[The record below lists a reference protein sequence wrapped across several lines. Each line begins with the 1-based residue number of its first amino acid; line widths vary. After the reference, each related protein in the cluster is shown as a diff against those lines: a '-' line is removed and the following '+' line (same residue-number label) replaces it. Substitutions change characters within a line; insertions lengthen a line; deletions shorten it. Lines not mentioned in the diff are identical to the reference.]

1 MIDQEKYNL
10 LKEAEETSKK
20 NMETPQKKKR
30 KWGCLITILIV
41 SGLIMIFYTFI
52 IYYRHRLFIDL
63 GL

>member
-1 MIDQEKYNL
+1 MIDQEQYRL
-10 LKEAEETSKK
+10 LKEAEQHSRE
-20 NMETPQKKKR
+20 NMETSQKKKR

>member
-10 LKEAEETSKK
+10 LKEAEQQAQA
-20 NMETPQKKKR
+20 NMEIPQKKKR

>member
-10 LKEAEETSKK
+10 LKEAEQQAQA

-30 KWGCLITILIV
+30 KRGCLITILIV